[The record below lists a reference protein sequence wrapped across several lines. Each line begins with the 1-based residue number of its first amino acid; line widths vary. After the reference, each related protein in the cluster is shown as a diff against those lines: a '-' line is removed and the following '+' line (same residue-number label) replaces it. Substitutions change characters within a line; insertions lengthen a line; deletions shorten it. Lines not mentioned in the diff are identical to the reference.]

1 MAMVAKFKLIL
12 AGIGAVLLMLLGAF
26 FKGRSSGKEEVK
38 NEVQADV
45 NRKIEEVAE
54 TRQANNQVVKDVQK
68 EAITHSDSV
77 IDAELS
83 DKWTRG

>member
-12 AGIGAVLLMLLGAF
+12 AGIGAVLLVLLGAF
-26 FKGRSSGKEEVK
+26 FKGRSSGKEAIQ

-45 NRKIEEVAE
+45 NRKVEEVAE
-54 TRQANNQVVKDVQK
+54 TRQVNNQVVKDAKTQ
-68 EAITHSDSV
+68 AINNSNSV
-77 IDAELS
+77 IDSELS

>member
-26 FKGRSSGKEEVK
+26 FKGRSSGKEEIK
-38 NEVQADV
+38 NEVQAET
-45 NRKIEEVAE
+45 NRKVEEVAE
-54 TRQANNQVVKDVQK
+54 TRQTNNQVVKGAQAK
-68 EAITHSDSV
+68 AINNSDSV

>member
-26 FKGRSSGKEEVK
+26 FKGRSSGKEEIK
-38 NEVQADV
+38 NEVQAET
-45 NRKIEEVAE
+45 NRKVEEVAE
-54 TRQANNQVVKDVQK
+54 IQKSNNKVVKDAKSQ
-68 EAITHSDSV
+68 AINSSDSV
-77 IDAELS
+77 VDTELS

>member
-1 MAMVAKFKLIL
+1 MVAKFKLIL

-26 FKGRSSGKEEVK
+26 FKGRSSGKEEIK
-38 NEVQADV
+38 NEVQAET
-45 NRKIEEVAE
+45 NRKVEEVAE
-54 TRQANNQVVKDVQK
+54 IQKSNSQVVKNVQK

-77 IDAELS
+77 IDSELS

>member
-12 AGIGAVLLMLLGAF
+12 AGISAVLLMLLGAF
-26 FKGRSSGKEEVK
+26 FKGRSSGKEEIK

-45 NRKIEEVAE
+45 VRKSEEVSAIKSE
-54 TRQANNQVVKDVQK
+54 NAGTVKNAQAQAINN
-68 EAITHSDSV
+68 SDSV

>member
-12 AGIGAVLLMLLGAF
+12 AGIGAILLMLLGAF
-26 FKGRSSGKEEVK
+26 FKGRSSGKEEIK
-38 NEVQADV
+38 NEVQAET
-45 NRKIEEVAE
+45 NRKVEEVAE
-54 TRQANNQVVKDVQK
+54 IQKSNNQVVKNVQK

-77 IDAELS
+77 IDSELS

>member
-1 MAMVAKFKLIL
+1 MVAKFKLIL

-26 FKGRSSGKEEVK
+26 FKGRSSGKEAIQ

-45 NRKIEEVAE
+45 NRKVEEVAE
-54 TRQANNQVVKDVQK
+54 IQKSNNQVVKNVQK

-77 IDAELS
+77 IDSELS

>member
-1 MAMVAKFKLIL
+1 MVAKFKLIL
-12 AGIGAVLLMLLGAF
+12 AGIGAILLMLLGAF
-26 FKGRSSGKEEVK
+26 FKGRSSGKEEIK
-38 NEVQADV
+38 NEVQAET
-45 NRKIEEVAE
+45 NRKVEEVAE
-54 TRQANNQVVKDVQK
+54 IQKSNNQVVKNVQK

>member
-1 MAMVAKFKLIL
+1 MFAKFKLIL

-26 FKGRSSGKEEVK
+26 FKGRSSGKEEIK
-38 NEVQADV
+38 NEVQAET
-45 NRKIEEVAE
+45 NRKVEEVAE
-54 TRQANNQVVKDVQK
+54 IQKSNNQVVKNVQK

-77 IDAELS
+77 IDSELS

>member
-26 FKGRSSGKEEVK
+26 FKGRSSGKEDIK
-38 NEVQADV
+38 NEVQAET
-45 NRKIEEVAE
+45 NRKVEEVAE
-54 TRQANNQVVKDVQK
+54 IQKSNNQVVKDVQK

-77 IDAELS
+77 IDSELS